1 MGGDDTKNDAFPS
14 TTASTATDVTNVGGG
29 GGGQG
34 ADVDNNEKSGP
45 AEVTNGSNE
54 TIKDSD
60 KTTIEGGTDPKDEEG
75 KDVDAGEATVAVEAT
90 AAAKEDAIDG
100 ESEGRDQSDGVKI
113 KTAVNNSA
121 SSAQSQP
128 VDVEMISTE
137 MVNDN
142 MKAAI
147 NNKKPAAS
155 KPKTG
160 EGGGRRPSTPS
171 KSDIEKQPTEDDDD
185 DDEHAIPPH
194 IQKQQAIVETSP
206 AERYIRFKEKLG
218 SGAYKDVYRAYD
230 TIEGIEVA
238 WNVVKLGGVPKAERV
253 RIVNEVRLLERL
265 HHPNIISFHGSWVN
279 RETERVIFVTEILS
293 SGTLK
298 SFVQKVQLIRWKIF
312 KRWTIQILK
321 GLEYL
326 HSQDPPIIHRDLK
339 CDNIFINGT
348 SGDLR
353 IGDFG
358 LSTAISKKNQVS
370 L

>member
-1 MGGDDTKNDAFPS
+1 MA
-14 TTASTATDVTNVGGG
+14 TTASVVGGG
-29 GGGQG
+29 
-34 ADVDNNEKSGP
+34 SG
-45 AEVTNGSNE
+45 
-54 TIKDSD
+54 
-60 KTTIEGGTDPKDEEG
+60 
-75 KDVDAGEATVAVEAT
+75 
-90 AAAKEDAIDG
+90 
-100 ESEGRDQSDGVKI
+100 SDGGER
-113 KTAVNNSA
+113 
-121 SSAQSQP
+121 SSSFP
-128 VDVEMISTE
+128 NVISTE
-137 MVNDN
+137 RPRAGRRRRGGRVPVD
-142 MKAAI
+142 AAPPPPPHPTTTTTATTTTTVVE
-147 NNKKPAAS
+147 KPALKHSISA
-155 KPKTG
+155 PVG
-160 EGGGRRPSTPS
+160 IADNNAANSTPEHQRARTPHRATAS
-171 KSDIEKQPTEDDDD
+171 LDIVHAADLGRVVDDGYDDDD
-185 DDEHAIPPH
+185 DDGYDDDDGNNERSMLLSS
-194 IQKQQAIVETSP
+194 KIVEKSP

-218 SGAYKDVYRAYD
+218 SGAYKDVFRAYD

-238 WNVVKLGGVPKAERV
+238 WNVVKLFGVPKAERT

-312 KRWTIQILK
+312 RRWAIQILN

-358 LSTAISKKNQVS
+358 LSTAISKKNQVRKLLIPLPPCGNIS
-370 L
+370 DVG